1 MKPKAVLGVD
11 KEKSYLLVTGPK
23 YIYEQI
29 NNLVLELDIKESPD
43 DDNDRKMIAGEGSMN
58 ANDLAQMLKA
68 MYPDKI
74 DIVVPDQTTSTS
86 TPGANRPGGQP
97 GQAGGGGGQS
107 GNPFADMMQQIQQ
120 RQQQNRGGMG
130 GGGRGGQGGGGRGGQ
145 GGGGRGGQG
154 GGFPGGGGGGG
165 RGGFPGGGGGGI
177 F

>member
-1 MKPKAVLGVD
+1 QDAEEMKPKAVIVVEN
-11 KEKSYLLVTGPK
+11 EKSYLLVTGPK

-29 NNLVLELDIKESPD
+29 NNLFLELDVKESPN

-74 DIVVPDQTTSTS
+74 DIVVPEQTASTS
-86 TPGANRPGGQP
+86 APGANRPGGQP
-97 GQAGGGGGQS
+97 GQAGGGGQG
-107 GNPFADMMQQIQQ
+107 GNPFADLMQQIQQ
-120 RQQQNRGGMG
+120 RQQQNRGG
-130 GGGRGGQGGGGRGGQ
+130 RG

-154 GGFPGGGGGGG
+154 GGFPGGGG
-165 RGGFPGGGGGGI
+165 I